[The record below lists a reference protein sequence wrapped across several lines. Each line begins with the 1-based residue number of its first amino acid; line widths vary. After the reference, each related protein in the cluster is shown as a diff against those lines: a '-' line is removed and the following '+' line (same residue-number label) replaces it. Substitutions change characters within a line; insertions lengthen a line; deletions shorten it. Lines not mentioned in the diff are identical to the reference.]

1 MNFDR
6 LLSVAALGFG
16 AYLVYKVSQGLSK
29 IPSAPSPSAVSSSIA
44 DWFETLF
51 PHGNTQLAPGATI
64 VLATGVEIPASAPKG
79 VASFTDVDGST
90 KIQFFYNGR
99 TWRTTAAQPDDTNTY
114 YAV

>member
-6 LLSVAALGFG
+6 LLTVAALGFG

-29 IPSAPSPSAVSSSIA
+29 IPSPPSLSTTSSNIA
-44 DWFETLF
+44 DWFEMIF

-64 VLATGVEIPASAPKG
+64 VLSTGVEIPATAPTG
-79 VASFTDVDGST
+79 VGSFTEVDGAT

-99 TWRTTAAQPDDTNTY
+99 TWRTTTAQPDDTNTY
-114 YAV
+114 YAA